1 MTSCSTRRR
10 RCSSNSSFEPCRSSN
25 SLTPPYPKKFVP
37 GLWGLPSRA
46 STPSANVTVSRGM
59 PGRKVFSEHFAHFV
73 EQHGSTNIQLTPIKE
88 YTWEPL
94 EPGPSQHVG

>member
-1 MTSCSTRRR
+1 
-10 RCSSNSSFEPCRSSN
+10 
-25 SLTPPYPKKFVP
+25 
-37 GLWGLPSRA
+37 
-46 STPSANVTVSRGM
+46 M